1 MKDET
6 ESRVNKEC
14 ESEVM
19 MEERGIW
26 GNFQARCHGES
37 EEFTEKE
44 KYFV

>member
-19 MEERGIW
+19 MEEM
-26 GNFQARCHGES
+26 AYEES
-37 EEFTEKE
+37 FKQDVMV
-44 KYFV
+44 KVRS